1 MFPVAYIPSRPECS
15 FHRPTLSRD
24 HARYLPA
31 EVGGEG
37 ALCVDVPSHKFVT
50 LQFSVAFA

>member
-37 ALCVDVPSHKFVT
+37 ALCVDGPSHKFVT